1 MSFPSS
7 ASKTHSRPIASS
19 SSSSTNPNPTT
30 GSSLLARQKPS
41 TSQTHPNSSNTA
53 FRLSNDQLSEI
64 REAFELF
71 DHDRDQQLDY
81 HEFKVCLRA
90 LGFDLKKAEVVRLLK
105 EANGISGHAGVNVGE
120 MRMGYDSFTAI
131 GKQTTATLHRRAK
144 IQLPRL
150 ITDCSSPPLVEGMI
164 QRRDP
169 MVELKRAF
177 RLFDQDGTG
186 KISLENL
193 RKVASDLGEQ
203 LGDEELR
210 AMIEEF
216 DLDQDGMI
224 NEAEFMRLVFCSS
237 KMPLGC

>member
-1 MSFPSS
+1 MMSFPSS
-7 ASKTHSRPIASS
+7 SSKAHSRPIASS
-19 SSSSTNPNPTT
+19 SNANASP
-30 GSSLLARQKPS
+30 LLSRQKHSVAS
-41 TSQTHPNSSNTA
+41 TSTSTP
-53 FRLSNDQLSEI
+53 FRLSSDQLSEI

-105 EANGISGHAGVNVGE
+105 EANGVNHANVAGGVGVNVGE
-120 MRMGYDSFTAI
+120 MRIGYERFTNI
-131 GKQTTATLHRRAK
+131 
-144 IQLPRL
+144 
-150 ITDCSSPPLVEGMI
+150 VEGMI

-169 MVELKRAF
+169 MLELKRAF
-177 RLFDQDGTG
+177 RLFDEEGTG
-186 KISLENL
+186 KISLDNL

-210 AMIEEF
+210 AMIDEF

-224 NEAEFMRLVFCSS
+224 NEAEFMSIMADDV
-237 KMPLGC
+237 